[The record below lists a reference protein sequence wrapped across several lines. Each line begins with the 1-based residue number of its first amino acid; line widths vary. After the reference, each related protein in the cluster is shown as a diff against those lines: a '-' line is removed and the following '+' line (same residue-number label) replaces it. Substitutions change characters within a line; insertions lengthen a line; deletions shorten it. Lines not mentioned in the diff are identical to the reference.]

1 MQFQWIHLQ
10 NTSTLKAPRTLLKR
24 RQKNY
29 KSQRIQ
35 ALCYEVMSPS
45 YFRIYKIELII

>member
-1 MQFQWIHLQ
+1 MKFQWIHLQ
-10 NTSTLKAPRTLLKR
+10 NTSTPKAPRTLLKR